1 MAIKKILQ
9 SKITGG
15 SDEDVA
21 ILTTKASEINV
32 IDDEGMEIIQDL
44 RDTMW
49 AYPFCVGLSAPQI
62 GISKAISVVNST
74 REKKEDDLILIN
86 PEIISVTGKKDIKRE
101 SCMSVWGEQGEVQ
114 RRSKLK
120 IKYRDIHFEEQT
132 LQCEGFLSRAI
143 QHELDHLQGV
153 LYCDII
159 LPETELSH
167 ATFFDAYEL
176 LEE

>member
-1 MAIKKILQ
+1 MAIKRILQ

-15 SDEDVA
+15 SDEDEI
-21 ILTTKASEINV
+21 ILKAKASKVDEIS
-32 IDDEGMEIIQDL
+32 DEIISIIQDL

-62 GISKAISVVNST
+62 GVSKAISVVNAT
-74 REKKEDDLILIN
+74 RENKEDDIILIN
-86 PEIISVTGKKDIKRE
+86 PEVISITGKKDIKRE

-120 IKYRDIHFEEQT
+120 IRYRDIHFEEQT
-132 LQCEGFLSRAI
+132 LQCDGFMSRAI
-143 QHELDHLQGV
+143 QHELDHLQGI

-176 LEE
+176 LKE